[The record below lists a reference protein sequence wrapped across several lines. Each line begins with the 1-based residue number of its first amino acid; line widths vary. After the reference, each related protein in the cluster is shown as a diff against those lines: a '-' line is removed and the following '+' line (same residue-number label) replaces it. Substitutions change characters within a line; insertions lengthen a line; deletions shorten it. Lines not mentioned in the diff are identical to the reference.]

1 MGNEPRHVKAA
12 TMNPVAEPM
21 RPDPQS
27 GVFETMLVVDGSPVE
42 LDAHLERMGASLEAL
57 FGAGTPPVAAELVFE
72 QARSI
77 PLGRLRLTV
86 SPDRDGRLR
95 AEVATAE
102 MGPALVFPS
111 AELATALRSHV
122 VQDGLGA
129 HKWADRR
136 LLEGLEATQ
145 PTGSVPL
152 LIDGDGSVL
161 EASRANVF
169 AVRGGTLLT
178 PPADGRILP
187 GIARRGAIEV
197 AAEEGIEVR
206 EEAMGLAVLLQA
218 EEVFLTGSVRG
229 VEFVSSVDGA
239 ATAPGGEVSER
250 IVAGLRRRWLGATE
264 PGAAPAP
271 AAAPPPGRPAR

>member
-1 MGNEPRHVKAA
+1 
-12 TMNPVAEPM
+12 
-21 RPDPQS
+21 
-27 GVFETMLVVDGSPVE
+27 MLVVDGGPVE

-57 FGAGTPPVAAELVFE
+57 FGAGMPPVAGELVFE
-72 QARSI
+72 RARSI

-86 SPDRDGRLR
+86 SPGADRALR

-102 MGPALVFPS
+102 MEPALVFPS
-111 AELATALRSHV
+111 AELATALRSHL

-136 LLEGLEATQ
+136 LLEAAEGAL
-145 PTGSVPL
+145 PPGSVPL
-152 LIDGDGSVL
+152 IVDGDGAVL

-169 AVRGGTLLT
+169 AVRDGALLT

-197 AAEEGIEVR
+197 AAEEGIEMR

-229 VEFVSSVDGA
+229 VELVSSVDGA

-250 IVAGLRRRWLGATE
+250 IAVSLRRRWLGATE

>member
-1 MGNEPRHVKAA
+1 
-12 TMNPVAEPM
+12 
-21 RPDPQS
+21 
-27 GVFETMLVVDGSPVE
+27 MLVVYGGPVE

-57 FGAGTPPVAAELVFE
+57 FGAGTPPVAADLVFE
-72 QARSI
+72 RARSI

-86 SPDRDGRLR
+86 SPDKDSRLR
-95 AEVATAE
+95 GQVATAE
-102 MGPALVFPS
+102 MEPALVFPS
-111 AELATALRSHV
+111 AELATHLRSHV
-122 VQDGLGA
+122 VEGGLGA

-152 LIDGDGSVL
+152 LVDGDGSVL
-161 EASRANVF
+161 EASRANIF
-169 AVRGGTLLT
+169 AVRGGAILT

-206 EEAMGLAVLLQA
+206 EEAMGLAALLQA

-229 VEFVSSVDGA
+229 IEPVSSLDGA
-239 ATAPGGEVSER
+239 ALAPSGGVSGR
-250 IVAGLRRRWLGATE
+250 IAAGLRRRWLGATG
-264 PGAAPAP
+264 PGGAPAP